1 MTQVVLNPDSAF
13 RATVPIPLATPIDV
27 DLGEDFR
34 LSSLVIAD
42 KHVWLRADAV
52 ISPIPPFQVRL
63 LFRFFVVVLL

>member
-1 MTQVVLNPDSAF
+1 M
-13 RATVPIPLATPIDV
+13 ATPIDV

-63 LFRFFVVVLL
+63 CFVLLRTIED